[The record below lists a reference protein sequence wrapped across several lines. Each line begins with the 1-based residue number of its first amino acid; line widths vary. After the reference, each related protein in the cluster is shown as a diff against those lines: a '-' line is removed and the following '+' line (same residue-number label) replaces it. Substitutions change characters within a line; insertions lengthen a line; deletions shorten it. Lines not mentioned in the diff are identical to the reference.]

1 MSRCIII
8 AAGDLTVGSIDI
20 MEGDYV
26 IAVDGGLEYAA
37 LLGVEP
43 DVIIGDFDSVSEEYR
58 GAVEDIKKAAPEK
71 VITLP
76 VSKDDTDTLAAIKHG
91 LSLGYERFLLYAA
104 GGGRMEHTLANIQCL
119 LYLKEH
125 GATGYLMDGGG
136 MTLVLRNEKVAYR
149 ENLEGYLSI
158 LSLTRESKGV
168 TVKGLKYELDNATI
182 TNAYPLGI
190 SNEFIGKMASVEVTE
205 GDLLVVVNFVT
216 GEED

>member
-8 AAGDLTVGSIDI
+8 AAGDLTVGGIDI
-20 MEGDYV
+20 MEEDYV

-43 DVIIGDFDSVSEEYR
+43 DVIIGDFDSVSAEY
-58 GAVEDIKKAAPEK
+58 GKAVEQIRESAPEK

-76 VSKDDTDTLAAIKHG
+76 TSKDDTDTLAAIKHG

-149 ENLEGYLSI
+149 ENLEGYISI

-190 SNEFIGKMASVEVTE
+190 SNEFIGEMASVEVTD

-216 GEED
+216 GDED

>member
-8 AAGDLTVGSIDI
+8 AAGDLTVGGIDL
-20 MEGDYV
+20 MEDDYV

-37 LLGVEP
+37 LLEIEP
-43 DVIIGDFDSVSEEYR
+43 DVIIGDFDSVSEQYAD
-58 GAVEDIKKAAPEK
+58 AVKQIREAAPEK

-91 LSLGYERFLLYAA
+91 LFLGYEKFLLYAA
-104 GGGRMEHTLANIQCL
+104 GGGRIEHTFANIQCL

-125 GATGYLMDGGG
+125 GATGYLMDGAS

-149 ENLEGYLSI
+149 ENLEGYISI

-168 TVKGLKYELDNATI
+168 TIKGLKYELENATI

-190 SNEFIGKMASVEVTE
+190 SNEFIGEMASVEVTD

-216 GEED
+216 GDEE